1 MVRLAI
7 IDQDGKTLPLK
18 DVASAAELLVL
29 VEQARGIIRECERV
43 AWQLRPKSPAPG
55 AGQIPYLT

>member
-1 MVRLAI
+1 MVRIAI
-7 IDQDGKTLPLK
+7 IDDDGKTLSLK
-18 DVASAAELLVL
+18 DVGSAAELLTL
-29 VEQARGIIRECERV
+29 VEQARNIIRECERI